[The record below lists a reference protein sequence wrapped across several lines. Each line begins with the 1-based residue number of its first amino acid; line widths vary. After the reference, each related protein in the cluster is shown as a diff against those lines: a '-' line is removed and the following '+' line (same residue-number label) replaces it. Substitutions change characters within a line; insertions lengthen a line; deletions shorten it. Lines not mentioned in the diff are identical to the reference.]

1 MNPNPYQPSQIDS
14 ALRPEPPVMAAL
26 VGEDGGMSIDFEI
39 WRDDLVAFTLFHHR
53 NSPATRRQLLTAIV
67 AVGLIFSII
76 LAFVVGYAL
85 HSPEFWL
92 LAAAIVIALAV
103 VLPFYGRIHEY
114 RLKKIVERMYGE
126 GRNLL
131 IYGPRRVS
139 LSPQF
144 LNSSSPYTQSVTRW
158 VAIERVVVSA
168 DAVYIYNSGV
178 SSVVVPRR
186 AFSSDDHF
194 QTFVHTAQEYHARA
208 LAAENPQ
215 RMPV

>member
-1 MNPNPYQPSQIDS
+1 MNPNPYLSPQTDP
-14 ALRPEPPVMAAL
+14 ALRSEPPVLAAL

-53 NSPATRRQLLTAIV
+53 HSPSTRGQMRMAML
-67 AVGLIFSII
+67 AVGFIFSII
-76 LAFVVGYAL
+76 LVFVVGFAL
-85 HSPEFWL
+85 QSPELWL
-92 LAAAIVIALAV
+92 LAAAIVIALIV

-114 RLKKIVERMYGE
+114 RLKEIVERMYGE

-186 AFSSDDHF
+186 AFTSDDHF
-194 QTFVHTAQEYHARA
+194 QTFVHTAQEFHAGA
-208 LAAENPQ
+208 LAAENPL
-215 RMPV
+215 RTSL